1 MQNTTNATATTL
13 APARMIFVAQGEA
26 NGYDDSDGFRTYID
40 LDKKEVVTDFWTT
53 RGYCET
59 PVRKPRDFRECTP
72 EEQAECEQI
81 AFDHLYK
88 KLNQAGPARELSDS
102 YPTGKFTGIPC
113 KVSKGRKFKGE
124 GKLVEIYRKEFYYGW
139 GYGRRGCS
147 VTNTAVIDLPDG
159 SKAEANADYV
169 VLDVDIKPVIRR
181 FWQQLLN
188 DEGYKSLPFG
198 HYSRDPWLSDY
209 VLKFYREG

>member
-1 MQNTTNATATTL
+1 MQNTAANTTTA
-13 APARMIFVAQGEA
+13 APARLIFVAQGEA

-53 RGYCET
+53 RGYCQT
-59 PVRKPRDFRECTP
+59 PVRKPCDFRKCTP

-81 AFDHLYK
+81 AFDHLYD
-88 KLNQAGPARELSDS
+88 KLKQARQAQELSDY

-139 GYGRRGCS
+139 GRRGCS
-147 VTNTAVIDLPDG
+147 VTNTAVIELPDG
-159 SKAEANADYV
+159 AKAEANADYV
-169 VLDVDIKPVIRR
+169 GLDVHVKPVVRR
-181 FWQQLLN
+181 YWQQLLE